1 MANLINRKKGETVHM
16 YAFTGMYLGEFII
29 SDADKKS
36 VTLVQKNGRTT
47 KFSREDGK
55 QLDAKTPR
63 CASRI
68 TEEKEPEKKEPEKK
82 KPVTKKSKTKKTEE
96 TTEEAP
102 AKTTKKKAPA
112 KKAKVEEPEEVETDD
127 DDDEDYE
134 EV

>member
-16 YAFTGMYLGEFII
+16 YAFTGMYLGEFTI

-68 TEEKEPEKKEPEKK
+68 TEEKEPEKKKPAAKK
-82 KPVTKKSKTKKTEE
+82 AKPKKTEE

-112 KKAKVEEPEEVETDD
+112 KKAKVEEPEEAETDD

>member
-16 YAFTGMYLGEFII
+16 YAFTGMYLGEFTI

-68 TEEKEPEKKEPEKK
+68 TEEKEPEKKKPAAKK
-82 KPVTKKSKTKKTEE
+82 AKPKKTEE

-112 KKAKVEEPEEVETDD
+112 KKAKVEEPEEAETED

>member
-16 YAFTGMYLGEFII
+16 YAFTGMYLGEFTI

-68 TEEKEPEKKEPEKK
+68 TEEKEPEKKKPAAKK
-82 KPVTKKSKTKKTEE
+82 AKPKKTEE

-102 AKTTKKKAPA
+102 VKNTKKKAPA
-112 KKAKVEEPEEVETDD
+112 KKAKVEEPEEVETDADDD

>member
-16 YAFTGMYLGEFII
+16 YAFTGMYLGEFTI

-68 TEEKEPEKKEPEKK
+68 TEEKEPEKKKPAAKK
-82 KPVTKKSKTKKTEE
+82 AKPKKTEE

-102 AKTTKKKAPA
+102 AKTTKKKVPA
-112 KKAKVEEPEEVETDD
+112 KKAKVEEPEEAETDD

>member
-16 YAFTGMYLGEFII
+16 YAFTGMYLGEFTI

-68 TEEKEPEKKEPEKK
+68 TEEKEPEKKKPDAKK
-82 KPVTKKSKTKKTEE
+82 AKPKKTEE
-96 TTEEAP
+96 VAEEAP

-112 KKAKVEEPEEVETDD
+112 KKAKVEEPEEAETDD

>member
-16 YAFTGMYLGEFII
+16 YAFTGMYLGEFTI

-68 TEEKEPEKKEPEKK
+68 TEEKEPEKKKPAAKK
-82 KPVTKKSKTKKTEE
+82 AKPKKAEE
-96 TTEEAP
+96 VTEEAP

-112 KKAKVEEPEEVETDD
+112 KKAKVEEPEEVETDADDD

>member
-16 YAFTGMYLGEFII
+16 YAFTGMYLGEFTI

-68 TEEKEPEKKEPEKK
+68 TEEKEPEKK
-82 KPVTKKSKTKKTEE
+82 KPSAKKSKPKKTEE
-96 TTEEAP
+96 VTEEAP
-102 AKTTKKKAPA
+102 DKTTKKKVPA

-127 DDDEDYE
+127 DDDEEYE

>member
-16 YAFTGMYLGEFII
+16 YAFTGMYLGEFTI

-68 TEEKEPEKKEPEKK
+68 TEEKEPEKKKPAAKK
-82 KPVTKKSKTKKTEE
+82 AKPKKTEE
-96 TTEEAP
+96 VTEEAP
-102 AKTTKKKAPA
+102 AKTTKKKVPA
-112 KKAKVEEPEEVETDD
+112 KKAKAEEPEEVETED

>member
-16 YAFTGMYLGEFII
+16 YAFTGMYLGEFTI

-68 TEEKEPEKKEPEKK
+68 TEEKEPEKKKPAAKK
-82 KPVTKKSKTKKTEE
+82 TKPKKTEE
-96 TTEEAP
+96 VTEEDP
-102 AKTTKKKAPA
+102 AKTTKKKVPA
-112 KKAKVEEPEEVETDD
+112 KKAKVEEPEEAETDDDDD

-134 EV
+134 EG

>member
-16 YAFTGMYLGEFII
+16 YAFTGMYLGEFTI

-68 TEEKEPEKKEPEKK
+68 TEEKEPEKKKPAAKK
-82 KPVTKKSKTKKTEE
+82 AKPNKTEE
-96 TTEEAP
+96 VAEEAP
-102 AKTTKKKAPA
+102 AKATKKKAPA
-112 KKAKVEEPEEVETDD
+112 KKAKVEEPEEAETED

>member
-1 MANLINRKKGETVHM
+1 MANLINKKKGEVVHM
-16 YAFTGMYLGEFII
+16 YAFTGMYLGEFTI

-68 TEEKEPEKKEPEKK
+68 TEEKEPEKKKPAAKK
-82 KPVTKKSKTKKTEE
+82 AKPKKTEE
-96 TTEEAP
+96 TEETAEEAP
-102 AKTTKKKAPA
+102 AKATKKKAPA
-112 KKAKVEEPEEVETDD
+112 KKKAKVEEPEEVETED

>member
-68 TEEKEPEKKEPEKK
+68 TEEKEPEKKKPVVK
-82 KPVTKKSKTKKTEE
+82 KPKTKKTEE
-96 TTEEAP
+96 TTEAAP

-134 EV
+134 ANSSH

>member
-16 YAFTGMYLGEFII
+16 YAFTGMYLGEFTI

-68 TEEKEPEKKEPEKK
+68 TEEKEPEKKKPAAKK
-82 KPVTKKSKTKKTEE
+82 AKPKKTEE
-96 TTEEAP
+96 VTEEAP

-112 KKAKVEEPEEVETDD
+112 KKAKVEEPEEAETDADDD

>member
-16 YAFTGMYLGEFII
+16 YAFTGMYLGEFTI

-68 TEEKEPEKKEPEKK
+68 TEEKEPEKK
-82 KPVTKKSKTKKTEE
+82 KP
-96 TTEEAP
+96 A
-102 AKTTKKKAPA
+102 A
-112 KKAKVEEPEEVETDD
+112 KKAKVEEVEEPEEVETDD

>member
-16 YAFTGMYLGEFII
+16 YAFTGMYLGEFTI

-68 TEEKEPEKKEPEKK
+68 TEEKEPEKKKPAAKK
-82 KPVTKKSKTKKTEE
+82 AKPKKTEE

-102 AKTTKKKAPA
+102 AKTTKKKVPA
-112 KKAKVEEPEEVETDD
+112 KKEKVEEPEEAETEDD
-127 DDDEDYE
+127 DDDDYE

>member
-16 YAFTGMYLGEFII
+16 YAFTGMYLGEFTI

-47 KFSREDGK
+47 KVSREDGK

-68 TEEKEPEKKEPEKK
+68 TEEKEPEKKKPAAKK
-82 KPVTKKSKTKKTEE
+82 AKPKKTEE
-96 TTEEAP
+96 VTEEDP
-102 AKTTKKKAPA
+102 AKTTKKKVPA
-112 KKAKVEEPEEVETDD
+112 KKAKVEEPEEVETEDD
-127 DDDEDYE
+127 DDQDYE

>member
-16 YAFTGMYLGEFII
+16 YAFTGMYLGEFTI

-68 TEEKEPEKKEPEKK
+68 TEEKEPEKKKSAAKK
-82 KPVTKKSKTKKTEE
+82 AKPKKTEE
-96 TTEEAP
+96 VTEEAQ
-102 AKTTKKKAPA
+102 AKTTKKKASA
-112 KKAKVEEPEEVETDD
+112 KKAKVEEPEEVETDADDD

>member
-68 TEEKEPEKKEPEKK
+68 TEEKEPEKKKPVAK
-82 KPVTKKSKTKKTEE
+82 KPKTKKTEE

-112 KKAKVEEPEEVETDD
+112 KKTKVEEPEEVETDD

>member
-16 YAFTGMYLGEFII
+16 YAFTGMYLGEFTI

-68 TEEKEPEKKEPEKK
+68 TEEKEPEKKKPAAKK
-82 KPVTKKSKTKKTEE
+82 DKPKKTEE

-102 AKTTKKKAPA
+102 VKNTKKKAPA
-112 KKAKVEEPEEVETDD
+112 KKAKVEEPEEVETDADDD

>member
-16 YAFTGMYLGEFII
+16 YAFTGMYLGEFTI

-68 TEEKEPEKKEPEKK
+68 TEEKEPEKKKPTAKK
-82 KPVTKKSKTKKTEE
+82 AKPKKTEE
-96 TTEEAP
+96 VTEEAQ

-112 KKAKVEEPEEVETDD
+112 KKAKVEEPEEAETED

>member
-16 YAFTGMYLGEFII
+16 YAFTGMYLGEFTI

-68 TEEKEPEKKEPEKK
+68 TEEKEPEKKKPAAKK
-82 KPVTKKSKTKKTEE
+82 AKPKKTEE
-96 TTEEAP
+96 TAEEAP
-102 AKTTKKKAPA
+102 AKTTKKKVPA
-112 KKAKVEEPEEVETDD
+112 KKAKVEEPEEAETDD

>member
-68 TEEKEPEKKEPEKK
+68 TEEKEPEKKKPVVK
-82 KPVTKKSKTKKTEE
+82 KPKTKKTEE

-112 KKAKVEEPEEVETDD
+112 KKVKVEEPEEVETDD

>member
-16 YAFTGMYLGEFII
+16 YAFTGMYLGEFTI

-68 TEEKEPEKKEPEKK
+68 TEEKEPEKKKVPAKK
-82 KPVTKKSKTKKTEE
+82 AKPKKTEE
-96 TTEEAP
+96 TAEEAP
-102 AKTTKKKAPA
+102 AKTTKKKVPA
-112 KKAKVEEPEEVETDD
+112 KKAKVEEPEEAETED

>member
-16 YAFTGMYLGEFII
+16 YAFTGMYLGEFTI

-68 TEEKEPEKKEPEKK
+68 TEEKEPEKKKPAAKK
-82 KPVTKKSKTKKTEE
+82 AKPKKTEE
-96 TTEEAP
+96 ASEEAP
-102 AKTTKKKAPA
+102 EKAAKKKAPA
-112 KKAKVEEPEEVETDD
+112 KKAKVEEPEEAETED

>member
-16 YAFTGMYLGEFII
+16 YAFTGMYLGEFTI

-68 TEEKEPEKKEPEKK
+68 TEEKEPEKKKSAAKK
-82 KPVTKKSKTKKTEE
+82 AKPKKTEE
-96 TTEEAP
+96 ASEEAP
-102 AKTTKKKAPA
+102 AKATKKKAPA
-112 KKAKVEEPEEVETDD
+112 KKAKVEEPEEVETDA

>member
-16 YAFTGMYLGEFII
+16 YAFTGMYLGEFTI

-68 TEEKEPEKKEPEKK
+68 TEEKEPEKKKPAAKK
-82 KPVTKKSKTKKTEE
+82 AKPKKTEE

-102 AKTTKKKAPA
+102 VKTTKKKVPA
-112 KKAKVEEPEEVETDD
+112 KKAKVEESEEAETED

>member
-16 YAFTGMYLGEFII
+16 YAFTGMYLGEFVI

-68 TEEKEPEKKEPEKK
+68 TEEKEPEKKKPVVK
-82 KPVTKKSKTKKTEE
+82 KPKTKKTEE
-96 TTEEAP
+96 TTEAAP

>member
-16 YAFTGMYLGEFII
+16 YAFTGMYLGEFTI

-68 TEEKEPEKKEPEKK
+68 TEEKEPEKKKPAAKK
-82 KPVTKKSKTKKTEE
+82 AKPKKTEE
-96 TTEEAP
+96 TAEEAP
-102 AKTTKKKAPA
+102 AKITKKKVPA

>member
-16 YAFTGMYLGEFII
+16 YAFTGMYLGEFTI

-36 VTLVQKNGRTT
+36 VTVVHKSGRTT
-47 KFSREDGK
+47 KYSREDGK
-55 QLDAKTPR
+55 QIDAKTPR
-63 CASRI
+63 CANRI
-68 TEEKEPEKKEPEKK
+68 TEEKEPEKKKPAAKK
-82 KPVTKKSKTKKTEE
+82 VKPKKTEE
-96 TTEEAP
+96 TAEEAP
-102 AKTTKKKAPA
+102 AKTTKKKVPA

>member
-16 YAFTGMYLGEFII
+16 YAFTGMYLGEFTI

-68 TEEKEPEKKEPEKK
+68 TEEKEPEKKKPAAKK
-82 KPVTKKSKTKKTEE
+82 AKPKKAEE
-96 TTEEAP
+96 VTEEAP
-102 AKTTKKKAPA
+102 AKTAKKKVPA

>member
-16 YAFTGMYLGEFII
+16 YAFTGMYLGEFTI

-68 TEEKEPEKKEPEKK
+68 TEEKEPEKKKPDAKK
-82 KPVTKKSKTKKTEE
+82 AKPKKTEE

-102 AKTTKKKAPA
+102 AKTTKKKVPA

>member
-16 YAFTGMYLGEFII
+16 YAFTGMYLGEFTI

-68 TEEKEPEKKEPEKK
+68 TEEKEPEKK
-82 KPVTKKSKTKKTEE
+82 KPAANKAKPKKTEE

-102 AKTTKKKAPA
+102 VKTTKKKVPA
-112 KKAKVEEPEEVETDD
+112 KKAKVEEPEEAETDDD

>member
-16 YAFTGMYLGEFII
+16 YAFTGMYLGEFTI

-68 TEEKEPEKKEPEKK
+68 TEEKEPEKKKPAAKK
-82 KPVTKKSKTKKTEE
+82 AKPNKTEE
-96 TTEEAP
+96 VTEEAQ
-102 AKTTKKKAPA
+102 AKTIKKKAPA

>member
-16 YAFTGMYLGEFII
+16 YAFTGMYLGEFTI

-68 TEEKEPEKKEPEKK
+68 TEEKEPEKKKPDAKK
-82 KPVTKKSKTKKTEE
+82 AKPKKTEE
-96 TTEEAP
+96 AAEEATT
-102 AKTTKKKAPA
+102 KTTKKKAPA

>member
-68 TEEKEPEKKEPEKK
+68 TEEKEPEKK

-96 TTEEAP
+96 TTEAAP

>member
-68 TEEKEPEKKEPEKK
+68 TEEKEPEKKKPVAK
-82 KPVTKKSKTKKTEE
+82 KPKMKKTEE

-102 AKTTKKKAPA
+102 AKTTKKKTPA

>member
-68 TEEKEPEKKEPEKK
+68 TEEKEPEKK
-82 KPVTKKSKTKKTEE
+82 KPVTKKPKTKKTEE

>member
-16 YAFTGMYLGEFII
+16 YAFTGMYLGEFTI

-68 TEEKEPEKKEPEKK
+68 TEEKEPEKKKPAAKK
-82 KPVTKKSKTKKTEE
+82 AKPKKTEE

-102 AKTTKKKAPA
+102 AKTTKKKVPA
-112 KKAKVEEPEEVETDD
+112 KKAKVEEPEEAETED

>member
-16 YAFTGMYLGEFII
+16 YAFTGMYLGEFTI

-68 TEEKEPEKKEPEKK
+68 TEEKEPEKKKPAAKK
-82 KPVTKKSKTKKTEE
+82 AKPKKTEE

-102 AKTTKKKAPA
+102 AKVTKKKAPA
-112 KKAKVEEPEEVETDD
+112 KKAKVEEPEEAETDD